1 MRGRQCELRD
11 DAPTVARTTASGI
24 VVPMTIACCARRET
38 RFLDRQ
44 TSTRRQTRTST
55 AARRVRRCSNTWATT
70 TTTGLQEGKRATSPK
85 LASGAPRTRRH
96 HHDPPP
102 PFESEWGKSETKRP
116 AKAIKAVGNDATLSV
131 PCLCFEGVEE
141 LRCHSRSV
149 EMHRCRVRVRSWAL
163 SLYIQTNE

>member
-1 MRGRQCELRD
+1 MVLHSAADQVTTAGLSGRCR
-11 DAPTVARTTASGI
+11 AWRTTASGI

-38 RFLDRQ
+38 RHPRQ

-55 AARRVRRCSNTWATT
+55 PARRVRRCSNTWATT

-102 PFESEWGKSETKRP
+102 P
-116 AKAIKAVGNDATLSV
+116 
-131 PCLCFEGVEE
+131 
-141 LRCHSRSV
+141 
-149 EMHRCRVRVRSWAL
+149 
-163 SLYIQTNE
+163 